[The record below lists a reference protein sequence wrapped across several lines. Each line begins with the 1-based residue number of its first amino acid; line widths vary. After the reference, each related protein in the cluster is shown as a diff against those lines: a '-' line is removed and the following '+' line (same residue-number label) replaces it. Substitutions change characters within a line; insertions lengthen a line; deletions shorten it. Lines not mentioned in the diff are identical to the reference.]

1 MSEPQKFH
9 QKIVVYLS
17 ELWNACDIASLI
29 VFLIALILRFLP
41 ETMPHGRVMFCI
53 GLIYWYV
60 RILDIFAVNKYLGPY
75 VMMIGKM
82 VKDMAYFIVILL
94 VVLMS
99 FGVTRQSIRYPMS
112 EPSWTLAKN
121 IFLKPYF
128 MIYGEVYAAEIDRE
142 YQNIHVTQ
150 SSM

>member
-1 MSEPQKFH
+1 MSEPQKFS
-9 QKIVVYLS
+9 QKVIVYLS
-17 ELWNACDIASLI
+17 EMWNVGDLLSLMFFMLGL
-29 VFLIALILRFLP
+29 VLRFLP
-41 ETMPHGRVMFCI
+41 DTMPYGRVVFCV

-142 YQNIHVTQ
+142 F
-150 SSM
+150 

>member
-1 MSEPQKFH
+1 MSEPKKITQKVAVF
-9 QKIVVYLS
+9 LM
-17 ELWNACDIASLI
+17 ELWNIGDTISVML
-29 VFLIALILRFLP
+29 FLIGLSLRFQP
-41 ETMPHGRVMFCI
+41 VFIQYGRVVFCV

-99 FGVTRQSIRYPMS
+99 FGVTRQSIRYPDGK
-112 EPSWTLAKN
+112 PNWTLARD

-128 MIYGEVYAAEIDRE
+128 MIYGEVYASEIDRE
-142 YQNIHVTQ
+142 Y
-150 SSM
+150 